1 MAFLASV
8 LVLDVLLR
16 SPKALRK
23 IERRAGSPRPPVA
36 AGASALA
43 CFLFIP
49 PGCLAAPCNISW
61 GGAAWLVLFCTSA
74 LCSLSAKPELS
85 GGRSGYAKE
94 ITAVALA
101 GATIAVLAWT
111 AWRHGI
117 PGSPLNLST
126 YAAMPLWEVFAPMGN
141 AGFLLLFAGLVLVR
155 PGPPVVKPGAT
166 DQAVFDTRMRRLA
179 WCAFL
184 AAIFV
189 PNPMARTSFS
199 ATASILA
206 DYLFFWAAT
215 IFFFHVPLPEQWNRT
230 RTPGAALCLAGA
242 FLLLFSLHRTV
253 GISAASGLYPG
264 NG

>member
-16 SPKALRK
+16 SPKTLRK
-23 IERRAGSPRPPVA
+23 AESPRPPVA

-61 GGAAWLVLFCTSA
+61 GGAAWLVLFCTST
-74 LCSLSAKPELS
+74 LCSLSAEPELS

-94 ITAVALA
+94 IAAVALA
-101 GATIAVLAWT
+101 GAAIAVLAWT
-111 AWRHGI
+111 AWRRGI
-117 PGSPLNLST
+117 PGSPLNLAT

-141 AGFLLLFAGLVLVR
+141 AGFLLLFAGLVLLR
-155 PGPPVVKPGAT
+155 PGPPVMKPGTAE
-166 DQAVFDTRMRRLA
+166 QAVFDARMRRLA

-184 AAIFV
+184 VAIFV
-189 PNPMARTSFS
+189 PNPLVKTSFS

-215 IFFFHVPLPEQWNRT
+215 VFFFHIPLPEQWSRT

-242 FLLLFSLHRTV
+242 FLILFSLHRTV